1 MWKYECKRHLL
12 YMTTGVIIGALVFG
26 ALGWQRE
33 GLLAT
38 LEMVTSDKAI
48 LQDPMTPYLMGA
60 LAIGGLVNGLM
71 LMFQLMQRFNINYFI
86 FMMIFFLASE
96 LIILAGMVLLLPA
109 FVVCIYGWLTVPNRG
124 KKRML
129 DKNTVTS
136 VQEVERVYRLHHHYD
151 ETCEIY
157 GKNAWNIML
166 RVNILYFSGILAL
179 FLVLMYV
186 EDLFIVMA
194 AGLLYMMLFF
204 QLTKYKNKALQ
215 PIISL
220 LYDKCDPQACASAIF
235 ALAKKAHKKKNF
247 PLTQQLAQCMIYL
260 NDPHLAIDVLVTSNP
275 SRNGFVYPYHTL
287 MAYAYYQLG
296 DESMVKHHLQEC
308 EKSKKGNMAGPMN
321 MFAQQALASIQNK
334 LDLMKQDFRKART
347 YYMQGLQAQAM
358 PFQLVD
364 SHYYLGLISFVEQDM
379 REAQI
384 HFQYV
389 QQHGNRMYFK
399 EKADSFMETI
409 LALEKA
415 NEEAYSEQETL

>member
-1 MWKYECKRHLL
+1 MEKVKLNYGEC
-12 YMTTGVIIGALVFG
+12 IIGALVFG

-215 PIISL
+215 PIIAL

-260 NDPHLAIDVLVTSNP
+260 NDPHLAIDVLVTINP

-287 MAYAYYQLG
+287 MAYAYHQLG
-296 DESMVKHHLQEC
+296 DESMVKHHFQEC

>member
-1 MWKYECKRHLL
+1 
-12 YMTTGVIIGALVFG
+12 
-26 ALGWQRE
+26 
-33 GLLAT
+33 
-38 LEMVTSDKAI
+38 
-48 LQDPMTPYLMGA
+48 
-60 LAIGGLVNGLM
+60 
-71 LMFQLMQRFNINYFI
+71 
-86 FMMIFFLASE
+86 
-96 LIILAGMVLLLPA
+96 
-109 FVVCIYGWLTVPNRG
+109 
-124 KKRML
+124 
-129 DKNTVTS
+129 
-136 VQEVERVYRLHHHYD
+136 
-151 ETCEIY
+151 
-157 GKNAWNIML
+157 ML

-215 PIISL
+215 PIIAL